1 MSNSKDGTKAKLNF
15 TVREFKK
22 VQKLFLRREREG
34 RREGAGG
41 SLLTLETRAGPV
53 RTKSHH
59 HLANNLGKVL
69 VFFSLCAPPGSGG
82 RPSWCSCHRSGFSTY
97 RGSAYPGLAY
107 PPSDSRN
114 LARGGLG
121 SPSRYRNV
129 NKSGTEF
136 TALLRRLSEVRH
148 VKHSRDSARI
158 A

>member
-1 MSNSKDGTKAKLNF
+1 MSNSKDGTKAKLHF

-107 PPSDSRN
+107 PPSDSGTWPG
-114 LARGGLG
+114 AG
-121 SPSRYRNV
+121 SAHLPDTEMSTKAVLSSRHCCDDCL
-129 NKSGTEF
+129 K
-136 TALLRRLSEVRH
+136 
-148 VKHSRDSARI
+148 
-158 A
+158 